1 MKQSRLLTFKE
12 RLLDSRELKKKLS
25 LYVILFIVHTLN
37 PKPIYIIDI
46 EIDTGIASSPYKA
59 GTGYQLGWFFDTKT
73 NTN

>member
-1 MKQSRLLTFKE
+1 L
-12 RLLDSRELKKKLS
+12 
-25 LYVILFIVHTLN
+25 ILFIGYTLN
-37 PKPIYIIDI
+37 PKPIHIIDI